1 MSSIQK
7 RGDKWRAFVLIDG
20 KRESQ
25 TFRLKKE
32 AVAWATER
40 EESGEA
46 TPGVHTF
53 RELVTDYMPTVNGH
67 KGSLSEGYKIKTILE
82 NVSFADLPLEYI
94 TKAMISGYRDTRLQK
109 GAAAA
114 TVQREMAI
122 LAGMFSK
129 AIRDWGWLKVNP
141 VRGVT
146 KPTLPAP
153 RRRGVSQEEI
163 DALTAAL
170 ESTAGGKIVAQMFL
184 LSIETGL
191 RLGEMTDLTW
201 NNVTEKYV
209 VLPETKNG
217 DRREVP
223 LSVKAREIIKSRGG
237 LDDVRVFPVDSQI
250 SSMRFSQAKKKTP
263 YKGVRFHDS
272 RSEAV
277 TRLSRKLNVM
287 QLAKMIG
294 HRDIKSLMFYY
305 AESSD
310 SLADR
315 L

>member
-7 RGDKWRAFVLIDG
+7 RGDKWRAFVLING

-32 AVAWATER
+32 AVAWATDK
-40 EESGEA
+40 EESGES
-46 TPGVHTF
+46 TPDKHLF
-53 RELVTDYMPTVNGH
+53 RELVKGYMPVVEKH
-67 KGSLSEGYKIKTILE
+67 KGARSEKYKIKTILE
-82 NVSFADLPLEYI
+82 NVSFADLPVGYI
-94 TKAMISGYRDTRLQK
+94 TKAMIAGYRDTRLQK

-122 LAGMFSK
+122 MAGMFST

-153 RRRGVSQEEI
+153 RRRGVSQDEI
-163 DALTAAL
+163 DALTTAL
-170 ESTAGGKIVAQMFL
+170 ESTAGGKIVGQMFL
-184 LSIETGL
+184 LGIETGL

-223 LSVKAREIIKSRGG
+223 LSVKAREIIKSRDG

-250 SSMRFSQAKKKTP
+250 SSMRFAQAKKKTP

>member
-7 RGDKWRAFVLIDG
+7 RGDKWRAFILING
-20 KRESQ
+20 QRESK
-25 TFRLKKE
+25 TFSLKKE
-32 AVAWATER
+32 AVAWANER

-46 TPGVHTF
+46 APGRHTF
-53 RELVTDYMPTVNGH
+53 RELVTDYTPTVNSH
-67 KGSLSEGYKIKTILE
+67 KGSQSETYKIKTILE
-82 NVSFADLPLEYI
+82 NVTFADLPLEYV
-94 TKAMISGYRDTRLQK
+94 TKAMIAGYRDTRLQK

-129 AIRDWGWLKVNP
+129 AIRDWGWLRVNP

-146 KPTLPAP
+146 KPTLPPP
-153 RRRGVSQEEI
+153 RRRGIAQVEI
-163 DALTAAL
+163 DSIVAEL
-170 ESTAGGKIVAQMFL
+170 ERSAGGHIVAQMFL

-191 RLGEMTDLTW
+191 RLGEMTSLTW
-201 NNVTEKYV
+201 DRVFEKYL
-209 VLPETKNG
+209 VLAQTKNG

-223 LSVKAREIIKSRGG
+223 LSARAREILKDRANI
-237 LDDVRVFPVDSQI
+237 DDTQVFPVTSTLAT
-250 SSMRFSQAKKKTP
+250 MRFLKAKNRTP
-263 YKGVRFHDS
+263 FKDVRFHDA

-277 TRLSRKLNVM
+277 TRLSRKLDVM

-294 HRDIKSLMFYY
+294 HRDLKSLMFYY